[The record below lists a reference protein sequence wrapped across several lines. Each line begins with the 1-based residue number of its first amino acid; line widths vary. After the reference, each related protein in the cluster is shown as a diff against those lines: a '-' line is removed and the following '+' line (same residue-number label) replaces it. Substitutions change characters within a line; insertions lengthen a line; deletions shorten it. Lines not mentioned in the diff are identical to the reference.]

1 MPSHLPK
8 MLKLALAIHIAI
20 LGMGSVAFHQLV
32 GHTNCD
38 CGHDH
43 GTLADVSEETNSDHD
58 VCGCEPNSATANSQ
72 VEQSVK
78 GKTAGHCLI
87 CDFFRQSFQQSL
99 AIEFDSNSELIAA
112 CKLADSSFSS
122 TPLLLAFLAR
132 GPPLDV

>member
-1 MPSHLPK
+1 MPKL
-8 MLKLALAIHIAI
+8 LKLALAIHVAI

-43 GTLADVSEETNSDHD
+43 GTLAYVSGDTNPDHDYCGCDTNSETDD
-58 VCGCEPNSATANSQ
+58 SQ
-72 VEQSVK
+72 VGQS
-78 GKTAGHCLI
+78 GTRKTASHCSI

-99 AIEFDSNSELIAA
+99 AFEFESNSQFVSAH
-112 CKLADSSFSS
+112 KLTKSSFSS
-122 TPLLLAFLAR
+122 NPLLLAFLAR